1 MFDLNDYCCTGRLT
15 GDPELRYT
23 QSGKAVAGFTL
34 AVNGVKDEDTI
45 FLKCTAWE
53 SLGENCSKFLVKGSR
68 VTARGRLREN
78 KWQTAEGE
86 NRKTIELNLLEV
98 IFPPKAD
105 SQAGQGG
112 QHRGQG
118 QPQNRQQPQRSQ
130 QGGRPQQGQRPPQGQ
145 QRRQAQGG
153 QANGWGADDDG
164 WGPDADSI
172 PF

>member
-1 MFDLNDYCCTGRLT
+1 MADLNDYCCTGRLT
-15 GDPELRYT
+15 GEPELRYT

-53 SLGENCSKFLVKGSR
+53 RLAEICQECLTKGSR

-86 NRKTIELNLLEV
+86 NRKTIELNVLEV
-98 IFPPKAD
+98 VLPPKAD
-105 SQAGQGG
+105 GQGG
-112 QHRGQG
+112 QQRTQG

-153 QANGWGADDDG
+153 QANNGWGADDDG

>member
-1 MFDLNDYCCTGRLT
+1 MADLNDYCCTGRLT
-15 GDPELRYT
+15 GEPELRYT

-53 SLGENCSKFLVKGSR
+53 RLAEICQECLTKGSR

-86 NRKTIELNLLEV
+86 NRKTIELNVLEV
-98 IFPPKAD
+98 VLPPKAD
-105 SQAGQGG
+105 GQG
-112 QHRGQG
+112 QQRTQG